1 MSQKTV
7 AKNHITEQRFNCYNK
22 ARSFIQHLNNVY
34 DSKHDPLIYDQS
46 LINHKLFK
54 DQTPNNSNHKLSAMP
69 TAVVAANLQDK
80 IKLVNMF
87 HTLSQRKMKKK
98 HSKPKSTTPIAR
110 KQGNGYF
117 KPNKYNKIIITLSNL
132 SSITTTR
139 ESNLTFLTSA
149 LKNPKESSSYHKDN
163 ATQTRSY
170 RKNFPT
176 INDSFKNQ
184 GEFSTNFS
192 CSDQNIDFTSNL
204 LIKSSGSITP
214 FADIYNN
221 RFPYIKKFRG
231 NTESPL
237 CNKQKKELSQNIIVS
252 SFKQDAEVNTN

>member
-7 AKNHITEQRFNCYNK
+7 AKNHITEQRFKCYSK
-22 ARSFIQHLNNVY
+22 ARSFINHLNNVY

-54 DQTPNNSNHKLSAMP
+54 DQTPKNSNHKLSEMP

-80 IKLVNMF
+80 IKLVNIF

-98 HSKPKSTTPIAR
+98 TSKPKSTTPITR
-110 KQGNGYF
+110 KQGKGYF
-117 KPNKYNKIIITLSNL
+117 KPNKYNKIIISLSNI
-132 SSITTTR
+132 SDITTTR
-139 ESNLTFLTSA
+139 GSNTAFLTSA
-149 LKNPKESSSYHKDN
+149 LNHPKEYSGYLKN
-163 ATQTRSY
+163 NTTQTKSY
-170 RKNFPT
+170 KKNFPT
-176 INDSFKNQ
+176 IKDSFKNR
-184 GEFSTNFS
+184 GEFSINFS
-192 CSDQNIDFTSNL
+192 CSEQNIDFSSNSF
-204 LIKSSGSITP
+204 INSSGSITP

-221 RFPYIKKFRG
+221 RLPYIKKIRG

-237 CNKQKKELSQNIIVS
+237 CKKEKKELSQNIKLS